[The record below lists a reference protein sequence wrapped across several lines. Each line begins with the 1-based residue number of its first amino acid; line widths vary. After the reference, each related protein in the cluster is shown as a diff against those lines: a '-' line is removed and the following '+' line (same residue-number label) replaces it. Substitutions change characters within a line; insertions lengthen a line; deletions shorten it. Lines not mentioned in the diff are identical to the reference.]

1 RCSETEMGKQSRP
14 SCPKGWPTFC
24 HVKQCAGQ
32 MCQPVWS
39 EHHEVWI
46 ASCDGYQ
53 QSTASGKNRASHH
66 QAVHL
71 FGSWTTTSCLSKTLR
86 EYGQSK
92 GQASKQK
99 SRVEQAA
106 PADENQDRTLA
117 DLAGQGNKTADE
129 KTLVEDPTLLA
140 LTAAPPPSSSKRPA
154 GNSDEGWCP
163 SEPGSSSKA
172 TASAAQSSQVQGEE
186 AASASSTRKP
196 SSTPEK
202 DKQKDSDT
210 VATGNPLQTP
220 AKDSRKATK
229 RKPQAE
235 SDTPEDKKKK
245 KKKVPP
251 PGCGG
256 AHPKAQGC
264 KICARPRDAF
274 QRGTACATCQTLM
287 RKKKCRSIPTVLA
300 DPAKRDEIRAESLA
314 LKPVALDDVQEQ
326 RERVAKIEKHL
337 AELKQLLGKG
347 S

>member
-1 RCSETEMGKQSRP
+1 MT
-14 SCPKGWPTFC
+14 
-24 HVKQCAGQ
+24 V
-32 MCQPVWS
+32 
-39 EHHEVWI
+39 
-46 ASCDGYQ
+46 
-53 QSTASGKNRASHH
+53 
-66 QAVHL
+66 
-71 FGSWTTTSCLSKTLR
+71 FGSCKWRLSCFNI
-86 EYGQSK
+86 SK
-92 GQASKQK
+92 GQGWSC
-99 SRVEQAA
+99 
-106 PADENQDRTLA
+106 RTPHR
-117 DLAGQGNKTADE
+117 QRQQMRTKTAPWLILLARGT
-129 KTLVEDPTLLA
+129 KLQMRRPWSKIQPCWLSLQRPRLPAPSAPRATLTRVGVTRLFWHLCFVTLL
-140 LTAAPPPSSSKRPA
+140 PPQANFCILHFRYWDSAR
-154 GNSDEGWCP
+154 GP